1 MLHKFLLTS
10 VIIFVKPGTTAQ
22 LAAAFVINLAFLVL
36 HVQTQAFMTKAENDT
51 QFNGLI
57 SIALTLFSG
66 ILLRYDELSDESE
79 DPYNKYTLLIVL
91 MGSQGVVAAMFMFGV
106 ACPEKKEL
114 SPMEMMQQKI
124 SNEGVKEAMNVIKDR
139 VREQQQDL
147 LDGLELTVTKMVEEA
162 KIEPELG
169 ELFGVLIT
177 SCRTMDTVSACL
189 ICSVV
194 VME

>member
-57 SIALTLFSG
+57 SIALTLFSA

-79 DPYNKYTLLIVL
+79 DPYNKYTLLVVL
-91 MGSQGVVAAMFMFGV
+91 MGSQAAVAAMFTFGV
-106 ACPEKKEL
+106 VRPKKKKL
-114 SPMEMMQQKI
+114 QQKI
-124 SNEGVKEAMNVIKDR
+124 QQKIVKEAMNVVMDR
-139 VREQQQDL
+139 VKEQQQVL
-147 LDGLELTVTKMVEEA
+147 LDELEVTVTNMVEEA

-169 ELFGVLIT
+169 ELFGVLVT
-177 SCRTMDTVSACL
+177 SCRTMDTVSAYL
-189 ICSVV
+189 ILQYSCYGISVS
-194 VME
+194 

>member
-66 ILLRYDELSDESE
+66 ILLKYDELSDESD
-79 DPYNKYTLLIVL
+79 DPYNKYTLLVVL
-91 MGSQGVVAAMFMFGV
+91 MGSQAAVAAMFMFAV
-106 ACPEKKEL
+106 ACPEEREQTPL
-114 SPMEMMQQKI
+114 EMMQEKL
-124 SNEGVKEAMNVIKDR
+124 SNESVNEAMIVVMDR

-147 LDGLELTVTKMVEEA
+147 LDGLELTVTTMVEEA

-169 ELFGVLIT
+169 QLFGLIT
-177 SCRTMDTVSACL
+177 AKCREMDTVSACF
-189 ICSVV
+189 ICSA
-194 VME
+194 